1 MEKLRSIDQVAEL
14 AYVSRSVVSR
24 VINNHPNVSDEAK
37 QRVLDVIKKYNY
49 KPSSVARGLATNHS
63 YEIGILAPRRCDEAL
78 ANGFWSLLHL
88 GIFEECI
95 QKGYFVTLSPI
106 STDSGAEINENI
118 LDDKRLDGYILL
130 TQEVTDLVIDILTER
145 DIPTVLVG
153 HGPTNS
159 SFNSIDIDNF
169 SGAYKATNHLI
180 ELGHQNIGIILAS
193 LKMQESTDR
202 LEGYRQAMED
212 AGLTVSDSHVSI
224 GNYSQKHG
232 FDTVKS
238 WINQKLDFSAVF
250 CTSDTLAMGAL
261 LALDKE
267 NISVPEDIAV
277 VGFDDLPFAQYT
289 IPPLTTIRQ
298 PIYNKGKRAA
308 SLLINQIEGKGEEV
322 VHENMKPKL
331 VIRES
336 CGADVVANV

>member
-14 AYVSRSVVSR
+14 AFVSRSVVSR

-37 QRVLDVIKKYNY
+37 KRVLEVIKKYNY

-106 STDSGAEINENI
+106 STDIGAKINEHI

-130 TQEVTDLVIDILTER
+130 TQEVTDFVIDKINER
-145 DIPTVLVG
+145 DIPMVLVG
-153 HGPTNS
+153 HGPGNS
-159 SFNSIDIDNF
+159 NLNSVDIDNF

-180 ELGHQNIGIILAS
+180 ELGHEHIGIILAS

-202 LEGYRQAMED
+202 LEGYKKAMED
-212 AGLTVSDSHVSI
+212 AGLSVSDSHISI
-224 GNYSQKHG
+224 DNYSQKHG
-232 FDTVKS
+232 FDTIKD
-238 WINQKLDFSAVF
+238 WIDKKLDFSAVF

-261 LALDKE
+261 LALDRE
-267 NISVPEDIAV
+267 NISVPEEIAI

-289 IPPLTTIRQ
+289 IPPLSTIRQ

-308 SLLINQIEGKGEEV
+308 SLLINQIEGKSEEV
-322 VHENMKPKL
+322 VHENLKPKL
-331 VIRES
+331 IIRES
-336 CGADVVANV
+336 CGADVVAKV

>member
-1 MEKLRSIDQVAEL
+1 MEKLRSIDHVAEL

-24 VINNHPNVSDEAK
+24 VLNNHPNVSDEAK
-37 QRVLDVIKKYNY
+37 KRVLEVIEKYNY

-106 STDSGAEINENI
+106 STDIGAEINEHI
-118 LDDKRLDGYILL
+118 LDNKRLDGYILL
-130 TQEVTDLVIDILTER
+130 TQEVTDFVIDKIGER
-145 DIPTVLVG
+145 DIPMVLVG
-153 HGPTNS
+153 HGPRNPNLS
-159 SFNSIDIDNF
+159 SVDIDNF
-169 SGAYKATNHLI
+169 AGAYKATNHLI
-180 ELGHQNIGIILAS
+180 KMGHKDIGIILAS
-193 LKMQESTDR
+193 LNMQESVDR
-202 LEGYRQAMED
+202 LEGYKKAVED
-212 AGLTVSDSHVSI
+212 AGLTASEDYISI

-232 FDTVKS
+232 FDTVKK
-238 WINQKLDFSAVF
+238 WIRRKLDFSALF

-261 LALDKE
+261 LALSRE
-267 NISVPEDIAV
+267 NIKVPDRIAV
-277 VGFDDLPFAQYT
+277 VGFDDLPFSKYT

-308 SLLINQIEGKGEEV
+308 SLLIDQIETKNERI
-322 VHENMKPKL
+322 VHENLKPKL
-331 VIRES
+331 IVRES
-336 CGADVVANV
+336 CGRAAVFTG

>member
-24 VINNHPNVSDEAK
+24 VLNNHPNVSDEAK
-37 QRVLDVIKKYNY
+37 KRVLEVIEKYNY

-106 STDSGAEINENI
+106 STDIGAEINEHI

-130 TQEVTDLVIDILTER
+130 TQEVTDFVVDKINER
-145 DIPTVLVG
+145 DIPMVLVG
-153 HGPTNS
+153 HGPKNPNLNS
-159 SFNSIDIDNF
+159 VDIDNF

-180 ELGHQNIGIILAS
+180 ELGHKDIGIILAN
-193 LKMQESTDR
+193 LNMQESMDR
-202 LEGYRQAMED
+202 LEGYKKAVAD
-212 AGLTVSDSHVSI
+212 AGLTLCEDYISI

-232 FDTVKS
+232 FDTIKQ
-238 WINQKLDFSAVF
+238 WIGEKLEFSAVF

-261 LALDKE
+261 LALSRE
-267 NISVPEDIAV
+267 NIKVPDEIAV
-277 VGFDDLPFAQYT
+277 IGFDDLPFSKYT

-298 PIYNKGKRAA
+298 PIYNKGRRAA
-308 SLLINQIEGKGEEV
+308 SLLIDQIENKNEQV
-322 VHENMKPKL
+322 VHENLKPKL
-331 VIRES
+331 VVRES
-336 CGADVVANV
+336 CGTAPVLTG